1 VIHRF
6 RKKVMEVKKRRYV
19 TFKNVAEDGP
29 DIFSEAE
36 TRRILENL
44 KKAEDT

>member
-1 VIHRF
+1 MIHRF
-6 RKKVMEVKKRRYV
+6 KKKVIEVKKRRYV

-29 DIFSEAE
+29 DMFSEAE
-36 TRRILENL
+36 TSRILENL